1 MKELGMSTTS
11 AAPAA
16 ARKRRPWWRWLVR
29 LAVAVVFAYLGIL
42 GALMAI
48 EDRLVYHPI
57 PAAEEWR
64 AAPNEHVQDVE
75 LRAADGTRLHG
86 WWYPQEGA
94 RGAVLFCHGNHGNVS
109 QYGKKLPELAQAL
122 GESVLIFDY
131 PGFGRSEGQPTEAGC
146 YAAAD
151 AAYDWLT
158 GDQQVPAEN
167 VVLCGESLGG
177 GVAVDLA
184 SRRPHRTLVLVKT
197 FTSLPDVGQ
206 NLLPCFPVHWVM
218 HNRFDSLAKIG
229 RCERPVFV
237 AHGTD
242 DNLVPYALGQRLFAA
257 ANEPKAFFPVE
268 GAGHNDWLE
277 GAFLP
282 ELQNFLAAHAP

>member
-1 MKELGMSTTS
+1 
-11 AAPAA
+11 
-16 ARKRRPWWRWLVR
+16 VR
-29 LAVAVVFAYLGIL
+29 LAAGVVIAYLCVL
-42 GALMAI
+42 AALMVM

-64 AAPNEHVQDVE
+64 AAPNERVQDVE
-75 LRAADGTRLHG
+75 LHGADGTRLHG

-94 RGAVLFCHGNHGNVS
+94 RGAILFCHGKYGNVS
-109 QYGKKLPELAQAL
+109 QYGKTILELGQGL

-131 PGFGRSEGQPTEAGC
+131 PGFGRSEGRPSEAGC

-151 AAYDWLT
+151 AAYDWMT
-158 GDQQVPAEN
+158 REQQVPAER
-167 VVLCGESLGG
+167 VVLYGESLGG

-184 SRRPHRTLVLVKT
+184 SRRPHRALVLVKT

-206 NLLPCFPVHWVM
+206 NLFPWLPVQWVM
-218 HNRFDSLAKIG
+218 RNRFDSLAKIG

-242 DNLVPYALGQRLFAA
+242 DDLVPFALGQRLFAA
-257 ANEPKAFFPVE
+257 AREPKAFFPVQ
-268 GAGHNDWLE
+268 GAGHNDGLE

-282 ELQNFLAAHAP
+282 ELQQFLAAHAP